1 MHLSTIPMIVER
13 SPEKLRD
20 EIENIRQMAL
30 RATEEIR
37 HVMFTL
43 RPLALETQG
52 LTAALDQLAE
62 KMNKTYKQPMQIKVD
77 PRVENVVKRDAQ
89 GTLFYLIEEAANNS
103 RKYAQ
108 ASMIQ
113 VRGTIEDRQV
123 VIRVRDNGRGFDMD
137 AVDSNYENR
146 GSFGMVNMRERAE
159 LINGVFELQSAPG
172 KGTMVIVRVPIE
184 EDTQPI
190 PGEITTDPPAKPRK
204 ALRKKQYSG
213 PLSPST

>member
-1 MHLSTIPMIVER
+1 
-13 SPEKLRD
+13 
-20 EIENIRQMAL
+20 MAL

-52 LTAALDQLAE
+52 LTAALNQLAE
-62 KMNKTYKQPMQIKVD
+62 KMQSTYKQPMQVKIE
-77 PRVENVVKRDAQ
+77 PRIEQVLKKDAH
-89 GTLFYLIEEAANNS
+89 GTLFYLIEEAANNA
-103 RKYAQ
+103 RKYAK

-113 VRGTIEDRQV
+113 VRGTIEDNA
-123 VIRVRDNGRGFDMD
+123 VIVRVRDNGKGFDMG
-137 AVDSNYENR
+137 AVGNNYEKR

-159 LINGVFELQSAPG
+159 LINGAFDLQSAPG
-172 KGTMVIVRVPIE
+172 KGTQVTVRIPIE
-184 EDTQPI
+184 GTIPKTGSLGEKTTQP
-190 PGEITTDPPAKPRK
+190 AQKPRN